1 MIEVS
6 NNIRE
11 LLEAYLRR
19 PESARLSPLDF
30 GRFATGHSIK
40 RPKHLQY
47 INTKLLEAAH
57 TPGKRL
63 IILAPPRH
71 GKSWLTSKYFPAWY
85 LGCNPDRRVVLA
97 TYAAAF
103 SEGWSRATRD
113 LLVEHGPSIFEIS
126 LNPDV
131 QSAAR
136 WDVKD
141 RQGGMVALG
150 VNGPLTGR
158 GADLLI
164 CDDVIKTAAEANSEL
179 QRENLWAWFR
189 SVAFTRLEPKASIV
203 ITMTRW
209 NEDDLI
215 GRLLAAEGNQW
226 DVVSLPA
233 LAEDDD
239 ALGREPGEALWPE
252 RFSAAELEA
261 TREQVGSYVW
271 SALYQQSPVPAGGN
285 ILRRSWFRYWQSR
298 DKVFPPVSVMTA
310 DGERISH
317 TPVTLPEKFD
327 ETIQSWDL
335 AFKESATSDFVC
347 GQTWGLVGADRYLLD
362 QVRARMDFPRTIL
375 AIKAMTAKWP
385 NASRKYIEE
394 KANGSALLASL
405 RHEVSGFIAVNPTE
419 DKTTR
424 VHAVSAM
431 IESGNVYLP
440 HPHHAPWVDSFVN
453 ECISFP
459 SAKFDDQVD
468 ALSQA
473 LSATLRRR
481 KILYAF

>member
-1 MIEVS
+1 MTSVQ
-6 NNIRE
+6 E
-11 LLEAYLRR
+11 LLTAFLQR
-19 PESARLSPLDF
+19 PESAKLSPLDF
-30 GRFATGHSIK
+30 GRFASGRSLK

-47 INTKLLEAAH
+47 INAKLLEAAH

-71 GKSWLTSKYFPAWY
+71 GKSWLTSKFFPAWY

-97 TYAAAF
+97 TYAADF
-103 SEGWSRATRD
+103 SEGWGRATRD
-113 LLVEHGPSIFEIS
+113 LLVEHGPAIFGIS

-131 QSAAR
+131 QAAGR

-150 VNGPLTGR
+150 VSGPLTGR

-164 CDDVIKTAAEANSEL
+164 CDDVVKTAAEAGSEL
-179 QRENLWAWFR
+179 QRENLWSWFR
-189 SVAFTRLEPKASIV
+189 SVAYTRLEPGASIV

-209 NEDDLI
+209 NEDDLC

-226 DVVSLPA
+226 DVCSLPA

-239 ALGREPGEALWPE
+239 PLGRKPGEALWPE

-285 ILRRSWFRYWQSR
+285 IIQRSWFRYWQPR
-298 DKVFPPVSVMTA
+298 DKILPVSVMTA
-310 DGERISH
+310 AGERISH
-317 TPVTLPEKFD
+317 TPVTLPEQFD

-335 AFKESATSDFVC
+335 AFKESASSDFVV
-347 GQTWGLVGADRYLLD
+347 GQVWGIIGADRYLLD

-375 AIKAMTAKWP
+375 AVKAMTSKWP
-385 NASRKYIEE
+385 NVSRKYVEA
-394 KANGSALLASL
+394 KANGEALLSSL
-405 RHEVSGFIAVNPTE
+405 RHEISGFVAVNPTE
-419 DKTTR
+419 DKVSR
-424 VHAVSAM
+424 IHAVSAT
-431 IESGNVYLP
+431 IESGNVFLP
-440 HPHHAPWVDSFVN
+440 HPHHAPWVDSFIN
-453 ECISFP
+453 ECVSFP

-468 ALSQA
+468 AMSQA
-473 LSATLRRR
+473 LSQTLTRR

>member
-1 MIEVS
+1 MTDL
-6 NNIRE
+6 RE
-11 LLEAYLRR
+11 LISVYLRR

-30 GRFATGHSIK
+30 GRFATGPSLK
-40 RPKHLQY
+40 RPRHLQY

-71 GKSWLTSKYFPAWY
+71 GKSWLTSKFFPAWY

-97 TYAAAF
+97 TYAADF
-103 SEGWSRATRD
+103 SEGWGRATRD

-131 QSAAR
+131 QAAGR

-141 RQGGMVALG
+141 RQGGMVSLG

-164 CDDVIKTAAEANSEL
+164 IDDPVKTAAEANSEL
-179 QRENLWAWFR
+179 QRENIWGWFR
-189 SVAFTRLEPKASIV
+189 SVAFTRLEPGASIV

-239 ALGREPGEALWPE
+239 PLGRSLGEALWPE

-261 TREQVGSYVW
+261 TRAQVGSYVW

-285 ILRRSWFRYWQSR
+285 IIQRSWFRYWQPR
-298 DKVFPPVSVMTA
+298 DKILPPVPALTA
-310 DGERISH
+310 ASERISH
-317 TPVTLPEKFD
+317 SPVSLPEQFD
-327 ETIQSWDL
+327 EVIQSWDL
-335 AFKESATSDFVC
+335 SFKESATSDFVV
-347 GQTWGLVGADRYLLD
+347 GQVWGLVGADRYLLD
-362 QVRARMDFPRTIL
+362 QTRARMDFPKTIA

-385 NASRKYIEE
+385 NASRKYVEE

-405 RHEVSGFIAVNPTE
+405 RHEISGFIAVNPSE
-419 DKTTR
+419 DKVSR
-424 VHAVSAM
+424 VHAISAM
-431 IESGNVYLP
+431 IESGNVCIP
-440 HPHHAPWVDSFVN
+440 HPQIFAWVDGFIN
-453 ECISFP
+453 ECVSFP
-459 SAKFDDQVD
+459 SAKHDDQVD
-468 ALSQA
+468 CLSQA
-473 LSATLRRR
+473 LSQTLRRR
-481 KILYAF
+481 QILWS